1 MKTKRKTN
9 EKAEKRKLYNDPNIE
24 LYLVQTELGSI
35 IPIQPVQSASKAFCQ
50 LLVKLVK
57 AKLIFKKQQKKRKYI
72 TTKCLILF
80 IHKARFSTPV
90 LEQEIKL
97 S

>member
-24 LYLVQTELGSI
+24 LYVVQTELGSI

-57 AKLIFKKQQKKRKYI
+57 AKLIFKKQQKKKKIYYN
-72 TTKCLILF
+72 KVF
-80 IHKARFSTPV
+80 NSVHS
-90 LEQEIKL
+90 
-97 S
+97 

>member
-1 MKTKRKTN
+1 MLIIIINIEPSCAANNWIIILLKTKRKTN

-57 AKLIFKKQQKKRKYI
+57 AKLIFKKQQKKEI
-72 TTKCLILF
+72 ILQQ
-80 IHKARFSTPV
+80 SV
-90 LEQEIKL
+90 
-97 S
+97 